1 MEEETGEK
9 IETETKK
16 DEGTFQVEGWHF
28 NIFQNVPCG
37 CGGEGRAE
45 YSIGS
50 SELVEFSLGDV

>member
-16 DEGTFQVEGWHF
+16 DEGTFQVDRLTFQHL
-28 NIFQNVPCG
+28 QNVPCG
-37 CGGEGRAE
+37 CSGEDRAE
-45 YSIGS
+45 YSLGT